1 MSSHSI
7 TTALSGE
14 IKILEGLYLDYECV
28 VSANI
33 QVNHDKGDQWNPP
46 STDYDLEEVTSLEFE
61 YMSYFDEAERDLNLT
76 EYCLR
81 HGEEYHEV
89 LQVVTDVTREYVEE
103 QILEY
108 ASQNDCDL
116 TEYEPYV

>member
-7 TTALSGE
+7 TTGLSGE

-28 VSANI
+28 VSAD
-33 QVNHDKGDQWNPP
+33 VNVDHCEGDSLTP
-46 STDYDLEEVTSLEFE
+46 SMTDYEVTEITSCEFE
-61 YMSYFDEAERDLNLT
+61 YMSYFDEDERDLNLT

-81 HGEEYHEV
+81 HGGEYHEV

-103 QILEY
+103 QLNEY
-108 ASQNDCDL
+108 VSQNACDL
-116 TEYEPYV
+116 IEYEPNI